1 MKTIHKFIRSA
12 LFLFSIVTILS
23 SCGLIK
29 PNNKLEIITP
39 KEKAV
44 LTYPRKTTVKW
55 TSIPRADQY
64 AIIIEYTGS
73 PYDYSAKDYYAF
85 HEQNEGKIYT
95 KETKYTFNGVGAQVH
110 RFKVIAFKKDKI
122 LGETNWRYIDYSN

>member
-12 LFLFSIVTILS
+12 LFLFSIVIILS
-23 SCGLIK
+23 SCGIIK
-29 PNNKLEIITP
+29 PNDKLEIITP

-55 TSIPRADQY
+55 TSIPKADQY
-64 AIIIEYTGS
+64 AIIIEYFS
-73 PYDYSAKDYYAF
+73 VKDFYPF
-85 HEQNEGKIYT
+85 RKQNDGRIYT
-95 KETKYTFNGVGAQVH
+95 KDTKYTFNGVGAQVH

-122 LGETNWRYIDYSN
+122 LVETNWRYIDYSN

>member
-1 MKTIHKFIRSA
+1 MKTMHKFIRSA
-12 LFLFSIVTILS
+12 VFLFSIVTILS
-23 SCGLIK
+23 SCGIIK
-29 PNNKLEIITP
+29 PNNKLEIISP

-85 HEQNEGKIYT
+85 REQNEGKIYT

>member
-1 MKTIHKFIRSA
+1 MKTTHKFIRSA
-12 LFLFSIVTILS
+12 VFLFSIVTILS
-23 SCGLIK
+23 SCGIIK
-29 PNNKLEIITP
+29 PNNKLEIISP

>member
-55 TSIPRADQY
+55 TSIPKADQY
-64 AIIIEYTGS
+64 AIIIEYFS
-73 PYDYSAKDYYAF
+73 VKDFYPLIK
-85 HEQNEGKIYT
+85 QNDGRIYT
-95 KETKYTFNGVGAQVH
+95 KDTKYTFNGVGAQVH

-122 LGETNWRYIDYSN
+122 LVETNWRYIDYSN

>member
-1 MKTIHKFIRSA
+1 MRTKNVNLSKGFIA
-12 LFLFSIVTILS
+12 LYLILFVS
-23 SCGLIK
+23 SCSILK
-29 PNNKLEIITP
+29 PGSNLEIISP
-39 KEKAV
+39 KEKAI

-64 AIIIEYTGS
+64 AIIIEY
-73 PYDYSAKDYYAF
+73 YSNKDFYPLRK
-85 HEQNEGKIYT
+85 QNEGKIYT

>member
-1 MKTIHKFIRSA
+1 MKTTHKFIRSA
-12 LFLFSIVTILS
+12 VFLFSIVTILS
-23 SCGLIK
+23 SCGIIK
-29 PNNKLEIITP
+29 PNNKLEIISP

-64 AIIIEYTGS
+64 AIIIEY
-73 PYDYSAKDYYAF
+73 YSNKDFYPLRK
-85 HEQNEGKIYT
+85 QNEGKIYT

>member
-1 MKTIHKFIRSA
+1 MNIFKGFIA
-12 LFLFSIVTILS
+12 FYLILFVS
-23 SCGLIK
+23 SCSILK
-29 PNNKLEIITP
+29 PDSNLEIISP

-55 TSIPRADQY
+55 TSIPSADQY
-64 AIIIEYTGS
+64 AIIIEY
-73 PYDYSAKDYYAF
+73 YSSKDFYPLKK
-85 HEQNEGKIYT
+85 QNEGKIYT

>member
-1 MKTIHKFIRSA
+1 MKTTHKFIRSA
-12 LFLFSIVTILS
+12 VFVFSIVTILS
-23 SCGLIK
+23 SCSILK
-29 PNNKLEIITP
+29 PESNFEIISP

-64 AIIIEYTGS
+64 AIIIEYHS
-73 PYDYSAKDYYAF
+73 NKDFYPLRK
-85 HEQNEGKIYT
+85 QNEGKIYT

>member
-1 MKTIHKFIRSA
+1 MKTTLKFIRSA
-12 LFLFSIVTILS
+12 VFLFSIVTILS
-23 SCGLIK
+23 SCGIIK
-29 PNNKLEIITP
+29 PNNNLKIISP
-39 KEKAV
+39 KEKAI

-85 HEQNEGKIYT
+85 HKQNEGRIYT
-95 KETKYTFNGVGAQVH
+95 KDTKYTFNGVGAQVH
-110 RFKVIAFKKDKI
+110 RFKVMAIKKDKI
-122 LGETNWRYIDYSN
+122 LVETNWRYIDYSN

>member
-12 LFLFSIVTILS
+12 LFLFSIVIILS
-23 SCGLIK
+23 SCGIIK

-55 TSIPRADQY
+55 TSIPKADQY
-64 AIIIEYTGS
+64 AIIIEYFS
-73 PYDYSAKDYYAF
+73 VKDFYPLIK
-85 HEQNEGKIYT
+85 QNDGRIYT
-95 KETKYTFNGVGAQVH
+95 KDTKYTFNGVGAQVH

-122 LGETNWRYIDYSN
+122 LVETNWRYIDYSN

>member
-1 MKTIHKFIRSA
+1 MKTTHKFIRSA
-12 LFLFSIVTILS
+12 VFLFSIVTILS
-23 SCGLIK
+23 SCGIIK
-29 PNNKLEIITP
+29 PNNKLEIISP

-122 LGETNWRYIDYSN
+122 LDETNWRYIDYSN

>member
-1 MKTIHKFIRSA
+1 MNIFKGFIA
-12 LFLFSIVTILS
+12 FYLILFVS
-23 SCGLIK
+23 SCSILK
-29 PNNKLEIITP
+29 PDSNLEIISP